1 MQGDHCLDA
10 PCFHTK
16 VNAHIDREIAA
27 RPELVQIEDGWRKPS
42 EKRPDAVQRG
52 QFREIETTTENPDA
66 EPVAPCSAAKPA
78 IIVFGKRVGT
88 HITVCTDNNCPIHDP
103 RAAARRAEKPAPVMA
118 PSAPTESEEETQ
130 QRQAEYEDQQ
140 REYEAERE
148 KENEERRQQ
157 FQREH
162 EEMEA
167 EAARRDEVRKQ
178 REATFDRIV
187 ANAPATLTAPQ
198 LRVILRAIVNL
209 DPYTFADDLAEQMDE
224 EREQRSTEEV
234 LLAAID
240 RTADEKLTGFAV
252 HLALAGH
259 RGIPRENEFDFL
271 TEAEAAFAPKEQK
284 KRIAPRKQEQPT
296 PIKQKPDTSK
306 PKATAAVRNLFGFS
320 QTLIRLSGA
329 VPPQAHPEKT
339 QEPFLSCTYPVFPQK
354 SKQARYALSGPIR
367 GVSLRDVAVGTAH

>member
-1 MQGDHCLDA
+1 
-10 PCFHTK
+10 
-16 VNAHIDREIAA
+16 
-27 RPELVQIEDGWRKPS
+27 
-42 EKRPDAVQRG
+42 
-52 QFREIETTTENPDA
+52 
-66 EPVAPCSAAKPA
+66 
-78 IIVFGKRVGT
+78 
-88 HITVCTDNNCPIHDP
+88 
-103 RAAARRAEKPAPVMA
+103 MA

-130 QRQAEYEDQQ
+130 QRQAEYEHQQ

-148 KENEERRQQ
+148 RENEERRQQ

-209 DPYTFADDLAEQMDE
+209 DPYTFADDLAENIDE
-224 EREQRSTEEV
+224 ENEQRSTEEV

-259 RGIPRENEFDFL
+259 RDIPRENEFDFL
-271 TEAEAAFAPKEQK
+271 TEAEAAFAPKEPK
-284 KRIAPRKQEQPT
+284 KTHRAPEAETAHAHKAETRYVQAEESDRSHKQGEQEKSCL
-296 PIKQKPDTSK
+296 IVQGL
-306 PKATAAVRNLFGFS
+306 ATAPAFALGKPGQDRWEKPLRFLPDPHPAQQGRS
-320 QTLIRLSGA
+320 SPH
-329 VPPQAHPEKT
+329 PP
-339 QEPFLSCTYPVFPQK
+339 
-354 SKQARYALSGPIR
+354 
-367 GVSLRDVAVGTAH
+367 